1 MKRFELFINDESFDG
16 VYAISLVDRPAMESN
31 FITLS
36 KDEVKLAEISNEK
49 RILLGALMIPNKI
62 IPRYKKGL
70 GDYEIFFS
78 KETVE
83 KSSQLFLR
91 KGMQNNSTIDHLFFS
106 DNVSAVESWIVA
118 DETHDKSRLYGL
130 SVPIGTWMVALKIYN
145 DDVWDDYVKTGKVKG
160 FSLEGF
166 FDDKVSLSENEVLIN
181 KIKELLK

>member
-145 DDVWDDYVKTGKVKG
+145 DEVWDAYVKTGKVKG

-166 FDDKVSLSENEVLIN
+166 FDDKVSLSENDVLIN